1 MYYELAL
8 ISVLVAG
15 AYWGWFF
22 VRTESLRTYGLMQL
36 AAAALSG
43 LGLLGRHYDDEAL
56 GIGGAIG
63 VGAGACLLVLGPIAR
78 GLARRAAASERFGL
92 AQRLLDVA
100 DVLAPGSGVGEEK
113 ALVGAMRELRDGN
126 IERTVDAL
134 VAAKDRAPAEARL
147 AIDERIAML
156 YLAAYR
162 WDEAIAHAEAHLFDA
177 LPADRAPSPQQP
189 LRRVPEAAGRMSEH
203 RPLRAVLG
211 VAPPVWVELLGAY
224 GYKGDLDRAASMLAR
239 LEEACAGREDGQIWL
254 HRGRMMFLA
263 LAGRVDAVQAL
274 VEPRRSRHMSPA
286 ARTYWIAVA
295 HERRGDN
302 AAAEAAYARARA
314 RSRGRPRVLIDQA
327 LARLENPQPIAVPR
341 ELSDVIARVEAA
353 APPEVA
359 ARPRTHGPVATRVL
373 IALMIAVAAV
383 IALVL
388 GDASDLG
395 VLVRAGAMARALVH
409 DGEWWRLVSCMF
421 VHIDGVHLLGN
432 ALMLWF
438 LGRLAEELFGSW
450 RTAAVFGLAGIAGAI
465 ASRYAS
471 TAGIS
476 AGASGA
482 IFGLLGAVLVELT
495 WQRKRHRA
503 AWTSRV
509 WSILAIV
516 AVAQIA
522 IDFVEPMTDQ
532 WAHAGGLVAGALL
545 GFVLSPHARW
555 GRVAHHAARAIAL
568 ALAGV
573 VLAAGVLVAGTT
585 TTDSLMRGPLKN
597 FVVHDIG
604 VTAPASWAIDHEGT
618 LISQAGLVAI
628 DLGRHDLD
636 PAHAIEDRADHEL
649 KSQQPGE
656 RAETATDQLLALP
669 PGWRGK
675 ELVHTVPDALEH
687 HRRYRVLVAARGA
700 PGGSI
705 VARIELP
712 ETYARWAP
720 ELFLPLLA
728 SVAFE

>member
-22 VRTESLRTYGLMQL
+22 VRTESLRTYGVMQL
-36 AAAALSG
+36 AAAALAG

-92 AQRLLDVA
+92 AQRLLDIA
-100 DVLAPGSGVGEEK
+100 DVLAPGSGVGDEK

-177 LPADRAPSPQQP
+177 LPAGPATSPQQP
-189 LRRVPEAAGRMSEH
+189 LRRI
-203 RPLRAVLG
+203 LG

-295 HERRGDN
+295 HERRGDS
-302 AAAEAAYARARA
+302 AAAGAAYARARA

-327 LARLENPQPIAVPR
+327 LARLENPQPIAVNS

-353 APPEVA
+353 EPPQVA
-359 ARPRTHGPVATRVL
+359 ARPRAHGPIATRVL
-373 IALMIAVAAV
+373 IALVIGVAIA
-383 IALVL
+383 IAIAF
-388 GDASDLG
+388 GEASDLG
-395 VLVRAGAMARALVH
+395 VIVRAGAMVRPLVR

-450 RTAAVFGLAGIAGAI
+450 RTAAVFGLAGIAGAF
-465 ASRYAS
+465 ASLYAS
-471 TAGIS
+471 PASIS

-516 AVAQIA
+516 AVAQIG

-532 WAHAGGLVAGALL
+532 WAHGGGLAAGALL

-573 VLAAGVLVAGTT
+573 ALAAGVLVAGTT
-585 TTDSLMRGPLKN
+585 TADSLMRAPLKL

-604 VTAPASWAIDHEGT
+604 VTAPASWVIDKDGALT
-618 LISQAGLVAI
+618 SPATLVAI
-628 DLGRHDLD
+628 DLVRRDLD
-636 PAHAIEDRADHEL
+636 PAYAIDDLAEHEL
-649 KSQQPGE
+649 KAQQPGD
-656 RAETATDQLLALP
+656 RAEAAPDQLLALP
-669 PGWRGK
+669 AGWRGR
-675 ELVHTVPDALEH
+675 ELVHTVTDALDQ
-687 HRRYRVLVAARGA
+687 HRRARVLIAARTA

-705 VARIELP
+705 VARIVLP
-712 ETYARWAP
+712 ETYARWQP
-720 ELFLPLLA
+720 ELFLPLLS